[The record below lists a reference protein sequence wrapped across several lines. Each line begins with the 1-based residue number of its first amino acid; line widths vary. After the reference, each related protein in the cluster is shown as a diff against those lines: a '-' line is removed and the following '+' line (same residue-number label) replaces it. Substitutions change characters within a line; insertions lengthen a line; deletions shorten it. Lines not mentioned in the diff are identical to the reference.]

1 MSNNVLEVQ
10 MFGNFAMRYNGEIIL
25 NEGRTS
31 ESQFIYLMQIVLHN
45 SEKGISRDQVE
56 EILFGDRELED
67 VHHATRSVIYNAKK
81 KLKASPLPDAN
92 YMMLKKGILHWTP
105 EIEVREDA
113 KEMERLTDLAR
124 VEEDPVK
131 KKELFLKACYLYKGE
146 FLGNQIGML
155 WIAQEGRRYRTLFAY
170 CVEQAVTLLR
180 EQDDYTEMENLGRYA
195 AGLQPL
201 SDWET
206 ITMEALVAT
215 GRFMDAAAFYDDTL
229 DLYFRT
235 EGIRPSQKMMKLFN
249 QLGSQ
254 VEHQYALLDDIQSQ
268 IENESQPLDGGFLC
282 SYMVFQGV
290 YQMVRRMMERGGQ
303 SVFLMLC
310 TVVDSKGNVMK
321 AIKASIANIRQLMA
335 ENGGKPAEEWGVSLK
350 EEDLSAFSA
359 EEMSIFNNKLG
370 TSFTSGYDCN
380 FVYYT
385 DGDDNHSFLGNDCA
399 LVEKDGRWYISYS
412 TALSSELITF
422 LDIY

>member
-1 MSNNVLEVQ
+1 

-31 ESQFIYLMQIVLHN
+31 ESQFIYLMQIVLHH

-321 AIKASIANIRQLMA
+321 AGPMLDELTDR
-335 ENGGKPAEEWGVSLK
+335 LK
-350 EEDLSAFSA
+350 EA
-359 EEMSIFNNKLG
+359 I
-370 TSFTSGYDCN
+370 C
-380 FVYYT
+380 
-385 DGDDNHSFLGNDCA
+385 HSVRHSDAVCRYGKGQY
-399 LVEKDGRWYISYS
+399 LVLLIN
-412 TALSSELITF
+412 TSSEDCSIVQKRINERFIIRRQRTG
-422 LDIY
+422 IKYHVNIVAWSGIERIP